1 MKRTR
6 VIIAAMLVL
15 ILLCGTALGETW
27 KVAEEDLPLFDSL
40 FEKLEAEERDKV
52 KADREEL
59 DFILE
64 MIHLK
69 SAEEYEVAR
78 AIIDHWYGAVR
89 NSNYRRFAYRGE
101 EKATPLERSGLDFSG
116 KHAFVVLGYQLQNGE
131 MADELK
137 GRCDAAAA
145 AARSFP
151 ESLLICTGGATGS
164 NNWENHTEAGEMKM
178 YLARDCHID
187 ADRILTDDQAQTTLE
202 NAVNVFKILK
212 QEGVQKITLVT
223 SDYHQM
229 WAQVLF
235 NAMAAIW
242 KAHTGM
248 EVSIVGN
255 YSSIVQGNSRRV
267 GSTGLKQL
275 IVLLREGAE
284 VEP

>member
-1 MKRTR
+1 MRSVK
-6 VIIAAMLVL
+6 VIIAAVL
-15 ILLCGTALGETW
+15 ILMLLCGTAAGETW
-27 KVAEEDLPLFDSL
+27 RAAEEDLPM
-40 FEKLEAEERDKV
+40 FETLLERLETEEKDKV
-52 KADREEL
+52 KADRDEL
-59 DFILE
+59 EYILE

-69 SAEEYEVAR
+69 SAEEYEVGR
-78 AIIDHWYGAVR
+78 AIVDFWYGTAK
-89 NSNYRRFAYRGE
+89 NSNYRKFAYRGE

-116 KHAFVVLGYQLQNGE
+116 KHAFVVLGYQLQDGE
-131 MADELK
+131 MTDELK

-151 ESLLICTGGATGS
+151 DSLLICTGGATGS

-202 NAVNVFKILK
+202 NAVNVFKLLK
-212 QEGVQKITLVT
+212 EKGIEKITLVT

-229 WAQVLF
+229 RAQMLF
-235 NAMAAIW
+235 NTVGAIW

-255 YSSIVQGNSRRV
+255 YNWLTQAGNRTSGRM
-267 GSTGLKQL
+267 GAGQL
-275 IVLLREGAE
+275 IVLLRDGVE
-284 VEP
+284 VE